1 MASAK
6 GMELET
12 SALTLTDG
20 GRELFSEAP
29 VRFRF
34 GEDLGGN
41 AGHLRAQLRRE
52 LFVLGGGVTVN
63 SRSGAPTPL
72 SLRAQRVALERR
84 ERLLRAEGNVRLT
97 HGASS
102 VEARRVAALFAEDE
116 RTLRSVAARWE
127 VSGELVPASG
137 RGTPVQLGGYRL
149 AADLDA
155 AGKNVSQVEL
165 EGGEGR
171 PARLVT
177 AAPRGGE
184 RRLRAGRIS
193 ARLEEG
199 ELHSAVATGGVELQ
213 EPAGGDGTLRSA
225 EANQAE
231 AAFGAG
237 GALVAV
243 TLTGDVRLSG
253 PDLRATGQ
261 RAYVE
266 QAGGRAELFGERG
279 GVDAMAANERGELRA
294 PHLVYTRATGVLH
307 ADGGVKAQL
316 AAREGSAV
324 AGVAL
329 GSEGGPIRVEAAEA
343 NWQEEPPTFSFA
355 GQVRAWRG
363 DNLLTAEQLR
373 GNERNGELSASGGVR
388 TLWVLGNEE
397 GAAGQARRAADRGGG
412 RDAPLPPRAGRAALR
427 RRGARHAGEAR
438 ADLPRRPRRARRR
451 AAGPPHDLRRTGPS
465 RRPRGR
471 PPGDRGSRRLRPR
484 GQDDHRRRRP
494 GDARR
499 QGARRGAR
507 AGSWSTTSPRAAC
520 ACWPRSRRRREARR
534 ERRRPGPVDGRPAQ
548 GLRRP
553 RGGPRRLGRDRLR
566 RDRRPAGPERRRQD
580 HHVLHGGRPGAAR
593 RGPCPPRRR
602 GHHRAA
608 DVPARAARHQLPAA
622 GAVGLPPHVGRG
634 QPARDPRDP
643 GPAARRAG
651 AARRPAARGLR
662 PRPACARPRAMRCR
676 AASGGG
682 SRSRAPWRSARPSS
696 CSTSRLPASI
706 QSRCSTSR
714 ASCATCASWA
724 SAS

>member
-1 MASAK
+1 VRASDHQRRIQRWRRLLLGGIATVLAALVGLYLFGRAGRESGRPIAAPQGADREGITLEGEGFDYTVSQGEQPLFRIRGDRIRSDREQNVELEGVEITYFRADGSSYVLKGRSAVYNRQTHEARLEGEVRMASAK

-20 GRELFSEAP
+20 GRELLSEAP

-137 RGTPVQLGGYRL
+137 RGTPVELGGYRL
-149 AADLDA
+149 AADLDPT
-155 AGKNVSQVEL
+155 GKNVSQVEL

-213 EPAGGDGTLRSA
+213 EPAVGDGTLRSA
-225 EANQAE
+225 EASQAE
-231 AAFGAG
+231 AQFGAG

-243 TLTGDVRLSG
+243 TLTGDVRLAG

-266 QAGGRAELFGERG
+266 QAGGRAELFGKRG
-279 GVDAMAANERGELRA
+279 GVDAMAANQRGELRA
-294 PHLVYTRATGVLH
+294 PHLVYTRANGVLH

-316 AAREGSAV
+316 AARDGSAV

-388 TLWVLGNEE
+388 TLWVLTGEE
-397 GAAGQARRAADRGGG
+397 DAAAAKGAEPPIEVAAATLLYRRDQGELLYGGGVRVTQEKRVLTCRDARVELDAEQQARRMTCAGQARLDDAA
-412 RDAPLPPRAGRAALR
+412 AGRRVTGDVADYDLQGKTITVAGDPVTLDDQV
-427 RRGARHAGEAR
+427 RGVA
-438 ADLPRRPRRARRR
+438 
-451 AAGPPHDLRRTGPS
+451 
-465 RRPRGR
+465 RGR
-471 PPGDRGSRRLRPR
+471 QLVYDVASGSVRLL
-484 GQDDHRRRRP
+484 
-494 GDARR
+494 A
-499 QGARRGAR
+499 
-507 AGSWSTTSPRAAC
+507 
-520 ACWPRSRRRREARR
+520 E
-534 ERRRPGPVDGRPAQ
+534 E
-548 GLRRP
+548 
-553 RGGPRRLGRDRLR
+553 
-566 RDRRPAGPERRRQD
+566 
-580 HHVLHGGRPGAAR
+580 
-593 RGPCPPRRR
+593 
-602 GHHRAA
+602 
-608 DVPARAARHQLPAA
+608 PAA
-622 GAVGLPPHVGRG
+622 
-634 QPARDPRDP
+634 P
-643 GPAARRAG
+643 GSAA
-651 AARRPAARGLR
+651 
-662 PRPACARPRAMRCR
+662 
-676 AASGGG
+676 
-682 SRSRAPWRSARPSS
+682 
-696 CSTSRLPASI
+696 
-706 QSRCSTSR
+706 
-714 ASCATCASWA
+714 
-724 SAS
+724 